1 MKPRVFFVH
10 IAGGV
15 SGRSFRLQPRW
26 PKFFFERLPV
36 MFLYTIVFLKNGVV
50 SNVVG
55 TSEKEPSLMTLKEAT
70 RLAKRTMHMNAPAR
84 TRDSFTPVIVP
95 VRVKMRH
102 VKPPKGVAVPLGGNR
117 RRQRSAAAAA
127 GMN

>member
-1 MKPRVFFVH
+1 
-10 IAGGV
+10 
-15 SGRSFRLQPRW
+15 
-26 PKFFFERLPV
+26 

-50 SNVVG
+50 SNVLG

-70 RLAKRTMHMNAPAR
+70 RVAKRTMHMNAPAR
-84 TRDSFTPVIVP
+84 TRDSFAVAVVP

-102 VKPPKGVAVPLGGNR
+102 AKPPKVAAVPVAGNR
-117 RRQRSAAAAA
+117 RRQRSAAVAVA